1 MVEVPVT
8 GEFEDWYLD
17 LVDADA
23 REVDPMRVNKWNDL
37 RARKLSPD
45 ALRQVDEEIGKE
57 LLEMDLRALREAA
70 ELTQDE
76 LAERIEITQSQLSKL
91 ERRDDHRLSTLKRYV
106 AALGGELEV
115 VAVVQGKRVRLSDV

>member
-76 LAERIEITQSQLSKL
+76 LAKRIEITQSQLSKL
-91 ERRDDHRLSTLKRYV
+91 ERQDDHRLSTLKRYV

>member
-1 MVEVPVT
+1 
-8 GEFEDWYLD
+8 
-17 LVDADA
+17 
-23 REVDPMRVNKWNDL
+23 MRVNKWNDL

>member
-23 REVDPMRVNKWNDL
+23 RAVDPMRVNKWNDL